1 MRCGPILSFKVSVS
15 VDTIFEDIIC
25 KRAFKVRPHLLPP
38 AKVMFLHLSVILF
51 TRGRGLCI
59 EGGGSASK
67 GVGRSPPHR
76 ILRDMVNERAVH
88 ILLECILALV
98 KILCC
103 DCITRVY
110 GTE

>member
-1 MRCGPILSFKVSVS
+1 MRCGPILSVKVSVS

-67 GVGRSPPHR
+67 GGGQIPSPS
-76 ILRDMVNERAVH
+76 D
-88 ILLECILALV
+88 
-98 KILCC
+98 
-103 DCITRVY
+103 TTGY
-110 GTE
+110 GQRTGGTHPTGMHSCSS